1 LAATGALVAA
11 AVAGLVL
18 AVALNSGGS
27 TPPPSSKPHSVAP
40 PAVGTNVAEQAQNLA
55 AWLQRHTR

>member
-1 LAATGALVAA
+1 LAAAGGLVAA

-27 TPPPSSKPHSVAP
+27 SPQPSSKPHSVAP
-40 PAVGTNVAEQAQNLA
+40 PATGTNVAEQAQNLVS
-55 AWLQRHTR
+55 WLQQHTR